1 MNFDILKKNLEEL
14 GYAFSFFE
22 TKEDAVLYLSGKLD
36 GESIG
41 IGGSMTVEEMG
52 LYPALA
58 SHNEVFWHQHT
69 PDGMNAEQVKRKAA
83 GARVYI
89 SSVNA
94 IAQSGE
100 LINIDGN
107 GNRVAS
113 TIYGHEE
120 VYFVVGV
127 NKIRE
132 SYDEALLRARNVA
145 APKNSKRLNRK
156 TPCAKL
162 GNRCYNCKSPE
173 RICRALSVFWQKP
186 TSARMEIVLINEELG
201 Y

>member
-1 MNFDILKKNLEEL
+1 MNFDALKENLERL
-14 GYAFSFFE
+14 GYSVSTFE
-22 TKEDAVLYLSGKLD
+22 TKEDAVNYLSNRLD

-69 PDGMNAEQVKRKAA
+69 PCGMSAEQVRRKAA
-83 GARVYI
+83 EARVYI

-94 IAQSGE
+94 LAQSGE
-100 LINIDGN
+100 IINIDGY
-107 GNRVAS
+107 GNRIAS
-113 TIYGHEE
+113 TVYGHEE
-120 VYFVVGV
+120 VYLVVGV

-132 SYDEALLRARNVA
+132 NYEEALSRARNVA
-145 APKNSKRLNRK
+145 APKNAKRLNK
-156 TPCAKL
+156 ATPCAIL
-162 GNRCYNCKSPE
+162 GDKCYDCKSAE

-186 TSARMEIVLINEELG
+186 TSARIEVVLIDEELG